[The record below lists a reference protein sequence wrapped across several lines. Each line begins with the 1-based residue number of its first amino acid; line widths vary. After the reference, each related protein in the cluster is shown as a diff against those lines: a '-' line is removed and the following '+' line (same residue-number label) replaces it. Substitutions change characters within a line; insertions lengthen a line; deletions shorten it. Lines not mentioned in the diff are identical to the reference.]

1 VNPPRASF
9 LPCDAA
15 MLAAIDLHPA
25 ASLPIAAGLAAAIL
39 WHWRDLPSI
48 AMPEARRRLR
58 RCSLMLALLL
68 LPSLVVAASFVD
80 HRLDPWG
87 YVAAWLVSMLL
98 LGLLVLIACAE
109 AIDALIR
116 ERHARRRLLAGLKRR
131 RAASGADSGESR
143 R

>member
-1 VNPPRASF
+1 MTSPLASV
-9 LPCDAA
+9 LPGGAA
-15 MLAAIDLHPA
+15 TLAAIDLHPA

-39 WHWRDLPSI
+39 WHWRALPSI

-58 RCSLMLALLL
+58 RLSLMLALLL

-80 HRLDPWG
+80 HREDPWG
-87 YVAAWLVSMLL
+87 YVAAWLVAMLL

-109 AIDALIR
+109 AIDALVR
-116 ERHARRRLLAGLKRR
+116 QRHARRRLLAGLARR
-131 RAASGADSGESR
+131 RAASGASPTEAR